1 MTNYRHNRRTFIT
14 SVGSMFTLPLLES
27 LWPLTASA
35 QTAANDP
42 RRYICFY
49 FPNGTYNR
57 GDQATWYPPTG
68 TLNAATLPPVLTPF
82 AGLAG
87 DYSIYKNIATQATD
101 QLSNAVGQ
109 HPAAAV
115 AFMTCSPNMNPQ
127 ISFEHMLAAKVG
139 KPALVLQ
146 GNTGDQGDSQAD
158 NGISF
163 LNGRVVRGLSNPG
176 DLYRQLLGQVVTPSP
191 SPSPAP
197 QPKPAPSP
205 AIQGSILDSAL
216 EDLNGLRAKL
226 GKSDQQRLDD
236 YQAGIRAL
244 ELKLGAT
251 PPSGPSSPSGPTTSP
266 ACVQPRNNSTVDSSS
281 AAANSSLYLDRMRTF
296 NDLITIAFACDIT
309 RSVSVMLDVETGSR
323 SLPAAPSE
331 LIYKG
336 ADIAGWNN
344 HLVSHFGHFDSGDF
358 AHSTPDGI
366 PRCITRDRFYLSVV
380 ADLIN
385 KLKNAKDASGSAI
398 LDNTIIHSGFGI
410 KDGMHR
416 IELAKS
422 PPTLV
427 AGGRNFITPG
437 QSFDFSSYDV
447 ADMFYTFSTHLG
459 LGIPSF
465 QTGNKLI
472 KL

>member
-1 MTNYRHNRRTFIT
+1 
-14 SVGSMFTLPLLES
+14 
-27 LWPLTASA
+27 
-35 QTAANDP
+35 
-42 RRYICFY
+42 
-49 FPNGTYNR
+49 
-57 GDQATWYPPTG
+57 
-68 TLNAATLPPVLTPF
+68 
-82 AGLAG
+82 
-87 DYSIYKNIATQATD
+87 
-101 QLSNAVGQ
+101 
-109 HPAAAV
+109 
-115 AFMTCSPNMNPQ
+115 
-127 ISFEHMLAAKVG
+127 
-139 KPALVLQ
+139 
-146 GNTGDQGDSQAD
+146 
-158 NGISF
+158 
-163 LNGRVVRGLSNPG
+163 
-176 DLYRQLLGQVVTPSP
+176 
-191 SPSPAP
+191 
-197 QPKPAPSP
+197 
-205 AIQGSILDSAL
+205 
-216 EDLNGLRAKL
+216 
-226 GKSDQQRLDD
+226 
-236 YQAGIRAL
+236 
-244 ELKLGAT
+244 
-251 PPSGPSSPSGPTTSP
+251 
-266 ACVQPRNNSTVDSSS
+266 
-281 AAANSSLYLDRMRTF
+281 
-296 NDLITIAFACDIT
+296 
-309 RSVSVMLDVETGSR
+309 MLDVETGSR

-465 QTGNKLI
+465 QNGNKLI